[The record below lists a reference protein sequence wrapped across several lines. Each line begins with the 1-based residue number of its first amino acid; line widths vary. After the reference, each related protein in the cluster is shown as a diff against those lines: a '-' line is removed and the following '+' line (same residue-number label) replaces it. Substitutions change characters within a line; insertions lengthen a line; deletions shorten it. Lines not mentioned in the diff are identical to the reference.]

1 MTTNG
6 IYKSLLK
13 FNANALKNAVQ
24 ITPPVVI
31 VILI

>member
-13 FNANALKNAVQ
+13 VNANALKNAVQ
-24 ITPPVVI
+24 ITPPP
-31 VILI
+31 L